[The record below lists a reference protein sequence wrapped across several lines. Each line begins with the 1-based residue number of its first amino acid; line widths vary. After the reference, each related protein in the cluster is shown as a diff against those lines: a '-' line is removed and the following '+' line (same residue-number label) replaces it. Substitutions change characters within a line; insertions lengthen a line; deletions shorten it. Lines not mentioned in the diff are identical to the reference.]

1 MKSRDARYISI
12 SILLLLLAG
21 IKQRLTIASSRGTEG
36 GKGRLTTRGKEVC
49 CGIGETCMCSYLG
62 PKRGPKVKKI
72 DNFTK
77 PASHF
82 FTNSHIYSGA
92 VRSSKL
98 FTLLNFV
105 VARLTYP

>member
-49 CGIGETCMCSYLG
+49 CGIGETCICSYL
-62 PKRGPKVKKI
+62 GPKVKKI

-82 FTNSHIYSGA
+82 FTTSHIYSGA